1 MWLFVYAEG
10 WSTPVPVDV
19 LSVLHGGRRGPSI
32 FNLTFSPLNFL
43 EVKQYCLLFFLLLV
57 AGIKIIVYKTASCM
71 C

>member
-32 FNLTFSPLNFL
+32 FNLTFFPLNFL
-43 EVKQYCLLFFLLLV
+43 EVKFFLLLV